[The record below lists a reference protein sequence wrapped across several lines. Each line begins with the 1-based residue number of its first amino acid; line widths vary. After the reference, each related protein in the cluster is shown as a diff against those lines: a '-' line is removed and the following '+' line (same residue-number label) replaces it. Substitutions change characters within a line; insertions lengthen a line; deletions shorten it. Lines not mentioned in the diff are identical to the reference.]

1 MTEALSLP
9 PAPVWARRRRPH
21 LGLVL
26 LGALLFLSLISG
38 IAWSTGL
45 LRYLG
50 VGSAQASTPAR
61 GRYELPRSV
70 EQDLL
75 ASTQGELA
83 THQIEG
89 EAARKI
95 NAALPFTSS
104 PLESAA
110 PFSMGPAASSNKDM
124 ALLCLTQAVY
134 YEAGF
139 EPIDGRRAVAQVVL
153 NRLRHPAFPKT
164 VCGVVY
170 QGSSRPG
177 CQFSFTCDGSLRRA
191 PAAAAWNAARRI
203 AEEALAGHV
212 EAQVGEATHYHADY
226 VSPYWAPKLAK
237 LTQIG
242 AHIFYRWPGVWG
254 RKGAF
259 TGQYTG
265 GEFIPKYTLDPAAAG
280 TQMADAGLPPQ
291 APDDH
296 HAPDDIGGRLDVT
309 KGWTLSI
316 PMPNES
322 GGAMARAMASQGQSA
337 SAQATPAQAA
347 PAQAAPNVVAMNNA
361 PKDALQ

>member
-1 MTEALSLP
+1 MADALALP
-9 PAPVWARRRRPH
+9 PAPVWARRRRPK
-21 LGLVL
+21 LGLLL
-26 LGALLFLSLISG
+26 LGVLLFLSLISG
-38 IAWSTGL
+38 IAWGTGL
-45 LRYLG
+45 LRYFG

-61 GRYELPRSV
+61 GRYELPRAV

-75 ASTQGELA
+75 ASTRGELA
-83 THQIEG
+83 TRQIEG
-89 EAARKI
+89 EAARKF
-95 NAALPFTSS
+95 NAALAFSKS
-104 PLESAA
+104 PLEAA
-110 PFSMGPAASSNKDM
+110 SPFSIGPAAGGNKDM

-139 EPIDGRRAVAQVVL
+139 EPADGRRAVAQVVL

-191 PAAAAWNAARRI
+191 PQAAAWIAARRI

-212 EAQVGEATHYHADY
+212 EAEVGEATHYHADY
-226 VSPYWAPKLAK
+226 VAPYWAPKLTK

-254 RKGAF
+254 SKGAF
-259 TGQYTG
+259 SGQYAG
-265 GEFIPKYTLDPAAAG
+265 GEFIPRNTLDPTLAG
-280 TQMADAGLPPQ
+280 TQVADAGLPPQ

-296 HAPDDIGGRLDVT
+296 HAPDDVGGRLDVT

-322 GGAMARAMASQGQSA
+322 GGAMAQAMATQGQA
-337 SAQATPAQAA
+337 AAPQAA
-347 PAQAAPNVVAMNNA
+347 PSVVAMNNA

>member
-1 MTEALSLP
+1 LLL
-9 PAPVWARRRRPH
+9 
-21 LGLVL
+21 LGLV
-26 LGALLFLSLISG
+26 LFLSLISG
-38 IAWSTGL
+38 IAWGTGL

-61 GRYELPRSV
+61 GRYELPRAV

-75 ASTQGELA
+75 ASAQGELA
-83 THQIEG
+83 TGEMGDG
-89 EAARKI
+89 EAHKF
-95 NAALPFTSS
+95 NAPLAFSEAPLEAASPFTS
-104 PLESAA
+104 
-110 PFSMGPAASSNKDM
+110 GPEAGSNKDM

-139 EPIDGRRAVAQVVL
+139 EPIEGRRAVAQVVL
-153 NRLRHPAFPKT
+153 NRMRHPAFPKT
-164 VCGVVY
+164 VCGVIY
-170 QGSSRPG
+170 EGSARPG

-191 PAAAAWNAARRI
+191 PQAAAWIAARRV

-212 EAQVGEATHYHADY
+212 EAAVGEATHYHADY
-226 VSPYWAPKLAK
+226 VAPYWAPKLTK

-254 RKGAF
+254 SKGAF
-259 TGQYTG
+259 SGQYAG
-265 GEFIPKYTLDPAAAG
+265 GEFIPRNTLHPTAAG
-280 TQMADAGLPPQ
+280 TQMADGGLPPQ

-296 HAPDDIGGRLDVT
+296 HAPDDVGGRLDVT

-322 GGAMARAMASQGQSA
+322 GGAMAKAMTTQGQA
-337 SAQATPAQAA
+337 AALAAAPAAAPQAA
-347 PAQAAPNVVAMNNA
+347 PSVVAMNNA
-361 PKDALQ
+361 PKDTLQ